1 MSGLISRTVH
11 YEISDTFG
19 LLLAFAFEYL
29 ITPSLPIH
37 TPPLPPLPPQK
48 FPTILGT
55 KDSQF
60 HLFDPSGY
68 LSTNTRLGV
77 FSARLPQTK

>member
-1 MSGLISRTVH
+1 MSGLASRAVH

-19 LLLAFAFEYL
+19 LLLTFAFEYL
-29 ITPSLPIH
+29 TTPSLPIH
-37 TPPLPPLPPQK
+37 TLPPLPPQK

-77 FSARLPQTK
+77 FSAR